1 MTPTCKFNAELGISK
16 RIVPVCLIELR
27 RILASWLITV
37 DKVRGEPPG
46 WRTDIAALKVPSRR
60 PTSGSSAKIEP
71 APVQQFKL
79 NPDRKPDGADPGA
92 SVVEPFK
99 FEDDVDEPA
108 GADAEVSELESF
120 DLENYRDEPD
130 GADAEASTG
139 GGAGGGGSDAAKT
152 RWKALS
158 IARNVKADTRIK
170 SDTEPVA
177 LPKSSDQD
185 ESDSAA
191 KTVDGL
197 DSVEVELMIQ
207 LMVLLRLLAVTEIVR
222 DELTAR
228 EAMIVVLQLAV
239 MCAYLTLPPVLLTNT
254 FGLLACTVT
263 NSEQVSN
270 SLAQVVA
277 VVNCVC

>member
-1 MTPTCKFNAELGISK
+1 MTPTGKFKAELGISK
-16 RIVPVCLIELR
+16 RVVAVCLVELR
-27 RILASWLITV
+27 RIRASWLITV
-37 DKVRGEPPG
+37 DKARGEPPG
-46 WRTDIAALKVPSRR
+46 WRTDIAALKVPSRK
-60 PTSGSSAKIEP
+60 PTSGSSAKIGP
-71 APVQQFKL
+71 APVEQFKL
-79 NPDRKPDGADPGA
+79 NPDRKPEGAGA

-263 NSEQVSN
+263 NAEQVSN
-270 SLAQVVA
+270 SLAQVRA